1 MSITSTAESAVALTQ
16 AQTRLA
22 IENTILKQA
31 AQQDQQVA
39 ELISQA
45 VDNGRTSN
53 APTAPGV
60 GGVVDRS
67 A

>member
-1 MSITSTAESAVALTQ
+1 MSVSSTAQSAVALTQ

-31 AQQDQQVA
+31 AQQDQQIVD
-39 ELISQA
+39 LVSQA
-45 VDNGRTSN
+45 VQSGKSSS
-53 APTAPGV
+53 PTAPGV